1 MRKLLPVVIT
11 TLMIA
16 CTKNTDNPNE
26 VNATD
31 KSFLIQAY
39 QAGKEEIRTG
49 QLALSQSTNP
59 AIKAFAQNLIS
70 GYTDAQSDLL
80 AVASKVGFALTDT
93 FTLRTQT
100 ASALTAFNGDS
111 FDTAYAGSR
120 MRSQM
125 KVLSIFQNELN
136 NGNNT
141 YIRYYYFN
149 KYIDQVRKYFRQADS
164 LSKAL

>member
-1 MRKLLPVVIT
+1 MRKLLPVVIAT
-11 TLMIA
+11 IMID
-16 CTKNTDNPNE
+16 CKKNNDNPNE

-31 KSFLIQAY
+31 KAFLVQAY

-59 AIKAFAQNLIS
+59 AIKAFAHNLIS

-93 FTLRTQT
+93 FSLRTQT
-100 ASALTAFNGDS
+100 ASTLTTLSGDS

-120 MRSQM
+120 MRWVM
-125 KVLSIFQNELN
+125 KVLSIFQ
-136 NGNNT
+136 
-141 YIRYYYFN
+141 
-149 KYIDQVRKYFRQADS
+149 
-164 LSKAL
+164 

>member
-16 CTKNTDNPNE
+16 CTKSSDNPNE

-31 KSFLIQAY
+31 KAFLVQAY

-49 QLALSQSTNP
+49 QMALSQSANP
-59 AIKAFAQNLIS
+59 AIKTLAQNLIS

-93 FTLRTQT
+93 FSLRTQT
-100 ASALTAFNGDS
+100 ASTLTALSGDS

-149 KYIDQVRKYFRQADS
+149 KYVDQVRKYFSQADS